1 MVAETTMRRGRC
13 NNVGM
18 CENAVFQRPIT
29 VPEGEPFVCPQCL
42 GELTDVRDRKTA
54 RKPSQVVVPLVA
66 LCLAVAVAG
75 YAAWRQYG
83 APHAAAPPLSQASLA
98 PAVPIGAGPAPAS
111 PATAGDPA
119 PAVPAGTQ
127 TKMMA
132 SSGSSGSPA
141 APASAAPASPAL
153 DTPAGP
159 AVASSA
165 AAPASP
171 STGAPPASVHAETA
185 PASGSVAAAPGPVT
199 PQSPPQPPAAA
210 APVGGPMPGTATAL
224 AAPPAAEPAA
234 TPSGAAA
241 QAEAGPA
248 PAGAVQAAPQAV
260 RDFLGEAKP
269 VPVAFHF
276 KPNSALLNSHGDRDV
291 AHLVA
296 YLAAHHASGA
306 QLYLAGFTDNLGSS
320 AGNLE
325 FARRRVATVVAALA
339 AAGVKPAHVASFG
352 AEMPVAD
359 NATARGREENRRV
372 EVYLGQ

>member
-1 MVAETTMRRGRC
+1 MVAETTIRRGRC

-42 GELTDVRDRKTA
+42 GELTDVRDRQTA

-83 APHAAAPPLSQASLA
+83 APHAAVPAVSQASLA
-98 PAVPIGAGPAPAS
+98 PAAPVGTGPAPAA
-111 PATAGDPA
+111 PATAGDA
-119 PAVPAGTQ
+119 APAGTR
-127 TKMMA
+127 TNMMA
-132 SSGSSGSPA
+132 ASGPSGSPA
-141 APASAAPASPAL
+141 ALALAAPASPAL

-159 AVASSA
+159 AVTSSA

-171 STGAPPASVHAETA
+171 SAGAPPASVHAETA
-185 PASGSVAAAPGPVT
+185 PASGSVAAAPGPVN

-210 APVGGPMPGTATAL
+210 APVGGPLPGTATAL
-224 AAPPAAEPAA
+224 AAPPATEPAG
-234 TPSGAAA
+234 TSSGTAA
-241 QAEAGPA
+241 QAEAVPA

-269 VPVAFHF
+269 VPVTFHF

-320 AGNLE
+320 AGNVE

-372 EVYLGQ
+372 DVYLGQ